1 MKSWRRAF
9 ARAAKIAFRVQ
20 QTLVFLCFLCFVL
33 GFVFSLGLHVPAL
46 QPVLENT
53 ALYGA
58 LLLFP
63 LEALFALALLVKLL
77 AKTEEPSWTMLLTAL
92 IDPVIA
98 YFAVCLFYGAA
109 HF

>member
-1 MKSWRRAF
+1 M
-9 ARAAKIAFRVQ
+9 ARTAKIAFRVQ
-20 QTLVFLCFLCFVL
+20 QTMVVLCFLCFVL

-53 ALYGA
+53 ALYSV
-58 LLLFP
+58 LLLAP
-63 LEALFALALLVKLL
+63 LEALFALAVPVKLL
-77 AKTEEPSWTMLLTAL
+77 ARTEEPSWTMLLTAL